1 MDSGSVWGAVGV
13 GNVGEGDLEFAAV
26 DEVSAADA
34 ARRAREREELV
45 NLLSLAAG
53 AAPNLCCN
61 NLDVE
66 SCAGQ
71 AGACDCDGPGSEE
84 CLGDCSGQCADAQA
98 DSLDG
103 GVGISDGLF
112 DRRYDGLQ
120 QPEFMHPPMM
130 PEAVQGD
137 EALR

>member
-1 MDSGSVWGAVGV
+1 MDSGSAVGAVGDV
-13 GNVGEGDLEFAAV
+13 SEGDLELSAT
-26 DEVSAADA
+26 DEVSAREA

-45 NLLSLAAG
+45 NLLSRVAG
-53 AAPNLCCN
+53 AAPDLCCN
-61 NLDVE
+61 NFDVE

-98 DSLDG
+98 DGFDG

-130 PEAVQGD
+130 PEGGEGQA
-137 EALR
+137 R